1 MLSCNRKLSNKRSG
15 TGSHT
20 TAIKDPSSSVLA
32 WLLFSQQTPVTG
44 RLPEPQPLCTH
55 SRKEERGRGMK
66 KKKKCSPRQSVPLK
80 RVLFCFFK
88 CVILSCLKHLL
99 TAKESRNNVVDLVWL
114 LIFFMAVI
122 YSISTKSG
130 SVSKEEA
137 EDEKAASNLPQ
148 LVSRRH
154 LTVSHRGGRHGGN
167 GGFKGEGVQLK

>member
-1 MLSCNRKLSNKRSG
+1 M
-15 TGSHT
+15 
-20 TAIKDPSSSVLA
+20 
-32 WLLFSQQTPVTG
+32 
-44 RLPEPQPLCTH
+44 
-55 SRKEERGRGMK
+55 
-66 KKKKCSPRQSVPLK
+66 
-80 RVLFCFFK
+80 
-88 CVILSCLKHLL
+88 L

-148 LVSRRH
+148 LVSGRH